1 MNISK
6 QILDFLKK
14 LHPPADIPEGVI
26 TLNPYADN
34 QVWPLVE
41 KFYQTY
47 YNSQVKKTILFGINP
62 GRLGGGI
69 TGIPFTDPIRLEE
82 NCQIPNHFDKR
93 AELSSRFIYDMINS
107 YGGPEKFYSRFY
119 ISAVSPLG
127 YIMDGKNLNYYDIPS
142 WKQIFTDYAVD
153 MIRQQEGFINN
164 DMAICIGQGQNLK
177 FLEEINTQHQ
187 FFKKIITVPHPRW
200 IMQYRLK
207 KKDLFIQE
215 YLDKLSG

>member
-6 QILDFLKK
+6 QILEFLKK
-14 LHPPADIPEGVI
+14 LQPPADIPEGVI

-41 KFYQTY
+41 KFYETY
-47 YNSQVKKTILFGINP
+47 YNSQEKRTILFGINP

-82 NCQIPNHFDKR
+82 DCQIANHFDKR
-93 AELSSRFIYDMINS
+93 AELSSKFIYDMITA
-107 YGGPEKFYSRFY
+107 YGGPVKFYSQFY
-119 ISAVSPLG
+119 ISALSPLG
-127 YIMDGKNLNYYDIPS
+127 FMMEGKNLNYYDIPN
-142 WKQIFTDYAVD
+142 WKQLFTDYAVE
-153 MIRQQEGFINN
+153 MIRQQSGLIKK
-164 DMAICIGQGQNLK
+164 DIAICIGQGQNLK
-177 FLEEINTQHQ
+177 FLEEINAKHQ
-187 FFKKIITVPHPRW
+187 FFNEIITVPHPRW